1 MKELRL
7 ILNDGTIIEGGTAGF
22 AQGFLWLWVTGFTM
36 AQAAQ
41 TFIDPEKTARIV
53 FEYGQ
58 MSYTYEGFTD
68 CTVLQIDVDGRVSVC
83 LKKGES

>member
-1 MKELRL
+1 MTKLRL
-7 ILNDGTIIEGGTAGF
+7 ILNDGTIIENGTAGF
-22 AQGFLWLWVTGFTM
+22 AQGFLWLWFTGYTM

-41 TFIDPEKTARIV
+41 TFLDPAKTSRIV

-58 MSYTYEGFTD
+58 MSDTYEGFTD
-68 CTVLQIDVDGRVSVC
+68 CTVLMIDADGRVSVC